1 MKERRNIEV
10 SPTLATNIMLA
21 RTDSEFVNIEKAE
34 VADAIFGIM
43 TVKEEVENKRT
54 LERLDSAMNVITSYL
69 FILDLFKE

>member
-21 RTDSEFVNIEKAE
+21 RNDSEFVNIEKAE
-34 VADAIFGIM
+34 ITDAIYGIM
-43 TVKEEVENKRT
+43 SVKEDTDKRT
-54 LERLDSAMNVITSYL
+54 RERLDSAMNVITSYL

>member
-21 RTDSEFVNIEKAE
+21 RNDSEFVNIEKAE
-34 VADAIFGIM
+34 IADAIYGIM
-43 TVKEEVENKRT
+43 SVKEDADKRT
-54 LERLDSAMNVITSYL
+54 RERLDSAMNVITSYL

>member
-1 MKERRNIEV
+1 MEERRNIEV

-34 VADAIFGIM
+34 VADAIYGIM
-43 TVKEEVENKRT
+43 SVKEDTDERT
-54 LERLDSAMNVITSYL
+54 RERLDSAMNVITSYL

>member
-21 RTDSEFVNIEKAE
+21 RNDSEFVNIEKAE
-34 VADAIFGIM
+34 IADAIYGIM
-43 TVKEEVENKRT
+43 SVKEDTDNRT
-54 LERLDSAMNVITSYL
+54 KERLDSAMNVITSYL